1 MIGSMRTRPNAE
13 TRGHCADKLFCM
25 GSEGREIIMSMRT
38 SQKRTSQ
45 PCRNFYA
52 THGFREAIEEME
64 IPDFKTYARAIE
76 ATHGALTIGEEKR
89 FNVPH

>member
-1 MIGSMRTRPNAE
+1 
-13 TRGHCADKLFCM
+13 
-25 GSEGREIIMSMRT
+25 MSMRT

-89 FNVPH
+89 FNTALGVLCFRENQSIEFTPIFDDWGGKEI